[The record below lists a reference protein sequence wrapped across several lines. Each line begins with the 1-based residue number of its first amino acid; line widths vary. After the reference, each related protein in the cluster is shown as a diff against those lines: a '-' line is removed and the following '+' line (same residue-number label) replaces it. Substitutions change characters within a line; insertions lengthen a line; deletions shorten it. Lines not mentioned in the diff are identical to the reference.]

1 MGVIQA
7 VEKSPEQGPE
17 CPAILTDVM
26 AKYRALK
33 FVQRRTEGAVKLYP
47 REQLSWQDLAA
58 FQQTTGERITM
69 LESELIMGLD
79 GIFEGRDDG

>member
-1 MGVIQA
+1 MGIIQA
-7 VEKSPEQGPE
+7 REKAPEKGPE
-17 CPAILTDVM
+17 CPAIFTDVM

-33 FVQRRTEGAVKLYP
+33 FVQRRTDDAVKLYP

-58 FQQTTGERITM
+58 HQQTTGERITL

>member
-1 MGVIQA
+1 MGIIQA
-7 VEKSPEQGPE
+7 AEKAPEKGPE
-17 CPAILTDVM
+17 CPAIFTDVM

-33 FVQRRTEGAVKLYP
+33 FVQRRTEDAVKLYP

-58 FQQTTGERITM
+58 YQQTTGERITL

>member
-7 VEKSPEQGPE
+7 VEKAPEKGPE
-17 CPAILTDVM
+17 CPAIFTDVM

-33 FVQRRTEGAVKLYP
+33 FVQRKTDDAVKLYP
-47 REQLSWQDLAA
+47 REQLRWRDLAA
-58 FQQTTGERITM
+58 YQQTTGERITL

>member
-7 VEKSPEQGPE
+7 VEKAPEQGPE
-17 CPAILTDVM
+17 CPAIFADVM

-33 FVQRRTEGAVKLYP
+33 FVQRRTDDAVKLYP

-58 FQQTTGERITM
+58 FKQTTGERITL

>member
-7 VEKSPEQGPE
+7 REKAPEKGPE
-17 CPAILTDVM
+17 CPAIFTDVM

-33 FVQRRTEGAVKLYP
+33 FVQRRTDDAVKLYP
-47 REQLSWQDLAA
+47 REQLSWQGLAA
-58 FQQTTGERITM
+58 FQQTTGERITL

>member
-1 MGVIQA
+1 MGIIQA
-7 VEKSPEQGPE
+7 AEKAPEKGPE
-17 CPAILTDVM
+17 CPAIFTDVM

-33 FVQRRTEGAVKLYP
+33 FVQRKTDDAVKLYP

-58 FQQTTGERITM
+58 FQQTTSERITL

>member
-1 MGVIQA
+1 MGIIQA
-7 VEKSPEQGPE
+7 AEKAPEQGLE
-17 CPAILTDVM
+17 CPAIFTDVM

-33 FVQRRTEGAVKLYP
+33 FVQRRTDDAVKLYP

-58 FQQTTGERITM
+58 FQQTTGERIT
-69 LESELIMGLD
+69 LLDSELIMGLD

>member
-1 MGVIQA
+1 MGIIQA
-7 VEKSPEQGPE
+7 REKAPEKGPE
-17 CPAILTDVM
+17 CPAIFTDVM

-33 FVQRRTEGAVKLYP
+33 FVQRRTDDAVKLYP
-47 REQLSWQDLAA
+47 REQLSWQDLVAL
-58 FQQTTGERITM
+58 QQTTGERITL

>member
-1 MGVIQA
+1 MGIIQA
-7 VEKSPEQGPE
+7 REKAPEQGPE
-17 CPAILTDVM
+17 CPAIFTDVM

-33 FVQRRTEGAVKLYP
+33 FVQRRTDDAVKLYP

-58 FQQTTGERITM
+58 YQHTTGERITL

>member
-1 MGVIQA
+1 MGTTQA
-7 VEKSPEQGPE
+7 VENAPEKGPE
-17 CPAILTDVM
+17 CPAIFTDVM

-33 FVQRRTEGAVKLYP
+33 FVQRKTDDAVKLYP

-58 FQQTTGERITM
+58 FQQTTGERISL

>member
-1 MGVIQA
+1 MGIIQA
-7 VEKSPEQGPE
+7 REKAPEKGPE
-17 CPAILTDVM
+17 CPAIFTDVM

-33 FVQRRTEGAVKLYP
+33 FVQRRTDDAVKLYP
-47 REQLSWQDLAA
+47 REQLNWQDLAA
-58 FQQTTGERITM
+58 YQQTTGERITL